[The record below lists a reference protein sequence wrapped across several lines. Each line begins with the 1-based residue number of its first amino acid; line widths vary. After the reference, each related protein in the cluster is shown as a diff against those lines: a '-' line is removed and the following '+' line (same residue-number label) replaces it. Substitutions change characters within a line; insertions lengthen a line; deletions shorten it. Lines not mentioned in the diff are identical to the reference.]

1 MSTSLF
7 SKTPTITVSGS
18 RGLAVRDIDFCRHP
32 GDPGVTRTLVTR
44 HRYDARGVLT
54 QSADPRL
61 NDAGLANFSY
71 ITALAGS
78 VIRASGADN
87 GTVITLNDV
96 AAQPF
101 FTVSNVSTND
111 DGTDAQSQA
120 MTRT

>member
-7 SKTPTITVSGS
+7 SKTTIITISGS
-18 RGLAVRDIDFCRHP
+18 YGLAVRDIDFCRHP
-32 GDPGVTRTLVTR
+32 GDPDVTRTLVTR

-61 NDAGLANFSY
+61 NDAGRANFSY
-71 ITALAGS
+71 ITALAGG